1 MSEQKNSR
9 RGRHLRL
16 LATRRR
22 RWLILGGALLV
33 VAAGIGIARG
43 LGDKE
48 ADRPKYHTM
57 RVTSQ
62 ADFALTG
69 KVESTQTQVLSLPA
83 GKMQDLNVKNGDHV
97 TQGETILT
105 THDQDSQDSATELQG
120 DLTKSQQQVKSQQQ
134 TINSLQQQ
142 LNSADADGQAD
153 LQSQLT
159 EAQNAYADA
168 QASITATQNR
178 LNSTNSKVNQALT
191 APYAGYVTIDQSKQG
206 APVVTLY
213 SDTLQFTGQVSE
225 YDYAKL
231 HNGTNLHVK
240 ALATNRTETTPVT
253 YLAKVPT
260 RNSGNNS
267 KYEVTA
273 NLNANK
279 FMAGQTAKAFI
290 AQDGVRIPKSAVHN
304 GRVFVVEDGRARAV
318 NISGHAVNNY
328 YVVTDGVDAGDRIVT
343 DPGHHLK
350 NNTKVDQDD

>member
-9 RGRHLRL
+9 RGRHLHL

-22 RWLILGGALLV
+22 RWLIIGGTLLV

-48 ADRPKYHTM
+48 DDRPKYHTM

-69 KVESTQTQVLSLPA
+69 KVEPTQAQVLSLPA

-153 LQSQLT
+153 LQSQLA

-168 QASITATQNR
+168 QASVTATQNR
-178 LNSTNSKVNQALT
+178 LN
-191 APYAGYVTIDQSKQG
+191 
-206 APVVTLY
+206 
-213 SDTLQFTGQVSE
+213 
-225 YDYAKL
+225 
-231 HNGTNLHVK
+231 
-240 ALATNRTETTPVT
+240 
-253 YLAKVPT
+253 
-260 RNSGNNS
+260 
-267 KYEVTA
+267 
-273 NLNANK
+273 
-279 FMAGQTAKAFI
+279 
-290 AQDGVRIPKSAVHN
+290 
-304 GRVFVVEDGRARAV
+304 
-318 NISGHAVNNY
+318 
-328 YVVTDGVDAGDRIVT
+328 
-343 DPGHHLK
+343 
-350 NNTKVDQDD
+350 